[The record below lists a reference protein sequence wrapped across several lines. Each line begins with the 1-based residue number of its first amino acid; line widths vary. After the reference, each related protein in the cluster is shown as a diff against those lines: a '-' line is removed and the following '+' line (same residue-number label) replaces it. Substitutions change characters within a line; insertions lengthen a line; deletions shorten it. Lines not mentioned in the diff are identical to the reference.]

1 MCLYRGCSRVLSS
14 KWPVVC
20 APTTFSL
27 CFGLIF
33 VRGKLNPANR
43 RGLSFRKYMPVS
55 NYTQSNTKFLLFIIQ
70 ITLHKSHIDRCED
83 LAASPKHQKI
93 NTYSIP
99 DELNKMVSLLILT
112 LELFPFSLE
121 IAFDCYITLTQS

>member
-1 MCLYRGCSRVLSS
+1 MALSMCSDHFFTVFFCV
-14 KWPVVC
+14 
-20 APTTFSL
+20 
-27 CFGLIF
+27 F
-33 VRGKLNPANR
+33 VRGNLNLAKR

-55 NYTQSNTKFLLFIIQ
+55 NYTQSNANFLPIIIQ

-83 LAASPKHQKI
+83 LAASPKHQKL

-99 DELNKMVSLLILT
+99 DELNKMVSWLILT

-121 IAFDCYITLTQS
+121 IAYDCYILLSQS

>member
-1 MCLYRGCSRVLSS
+1 MRFNNVAIQGSS
-14 KWPVVC
+14 KWPLVC
-20 APTTFSL
+20 AQTTFSL

-43 RGLSFRKYMPVS
+43 SGLSFRKYMPVS
-55 NYTQSNTKFLLFIIQ
+55 NYTQSNTNFLPIIIQ

-83 LAASPKHQKI
+83 LAASPKHQKL

-112 LELFPFSLE
+112 LELFHFSLE
-121 IAFDCYITLTQS
+121 IAFDCYILLSQS